1 MEDGY
6 TWNVFPKKRIGFL
19 AYEREKDY
27 LCKVK
32 VMDIPQSIMQRTGWH
47 PMTTDY
53 VCHQAY
59 TRDDMNLREQEH
71 WHGGHTH

>member
-6 TWNVFPKKRIGFL
+6 TWNDFPKKRIGFL

-32 VMDIPQSIMQRTGWH
+32 VMDIPQSIMQRTGWASH
-47 PMTTDY
+47 D
-53 VCHQAY
+53 
-59 TRDDMNLREQEH
+59 
-71 WHGGHTH
+71 HGLCMPSGIHL